1 MWLPEAH
8 RKGLHILGGCLN
20 IWVQGFRP
28 FLFFSCFR
36 CVDTNCFLPSKYSSK
51 PTFYRRRFL
60 FTVSND
66 LRHVLDGCK
75 GERVGLFMI

>member
-28 FLFFSCFR
+28 FFLVVFAALIPIVSCLPNIPQKPLFTGGDF
-36 CVDTNCFLPSKYSSK
+36 FLP
-51 PTFYRRRFL
+51 FL
-60 FTVSND
+60 
-66 LRHVLDGCK
+66 
-75 GERVGLFMI
+75 MICDMY